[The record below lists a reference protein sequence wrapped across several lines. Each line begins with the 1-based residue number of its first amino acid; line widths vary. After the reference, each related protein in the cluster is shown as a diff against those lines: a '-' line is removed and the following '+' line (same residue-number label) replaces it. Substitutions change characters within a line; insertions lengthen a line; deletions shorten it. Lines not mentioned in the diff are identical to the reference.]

1 MRTKIRGQRNGKC
14 LMPNDECRI
23 DGGNGALAIRHSSF
37 GIRHSLDIRHSS
49 LGIARRDGFTLV
61 ELMVVIVIIIILMGL
76 LTPVLVGVMANA
88 REARI
93 TSEIAAMEGAIK
105 AYKERYGQFP
115 PSDFSSY
122 NSPTGQIALHLAH
135 AFPHCNAASE
145 VTAIPG
151 NLTAAQALVFWLSGF
166 SPDPEH
172 PLTGSG
178 TRTPFF
184 PFDVTRLKGATNAS
198 SATTPYWGAVYIPA
212 DGLGSPYVYFAAQN
226 YATQAPFVA
235 SSAGQGGTG
244 VARPYYVDGGSS
256 AASPQ
261 NLYANANSF
270 QIISAGL
277 DGDFGDTSSSGTPS
291 PYPSYPSGSGY
302 TQGDMDNLTNFSQGN
317 LKNATAH

>member
-1 MRTKIRGQRNGKC
+1 
-14 LMPNDECRI
+14 
-23 DGGNGALAIRHSSF
+23 
-37 GIRHSLDIRHSS
+37 
-49 LGIARRDGFTLV
+49 
-61 ELMVVIVIIIILMGL
+61 MVVIVIIIILMGL
-76 LTPVLVGVMANA
+76 LTPVLVSVMANA

-93 TSEIAAMEGAIK
+93 TAEISAMDAAMK
-105 AYKERYGQFP
+105 AYKERYGQYP

-122 NSPTGQIALHLAH
+122 NSPTGLVALHLAH

-172 PLTGSG
+172 PITGAG

-184 PFDVTRLKGATNAS
+184 PFDVTRLVGATNSAS
-198 SATTPYWGAVYIPA
+198 TTTPYWGAVYIPA
-212 DGLGSPYVYFAAQN
+212 DGLGSPYVYFAAQCYTSSN
-226 YATQAPFVA
+226 SIFNA
-235 SSAGQGGTG
+235 SSAGEGGTG
-244 VARPYYVDGGSS
+244 YARPYYVDGGSS

-261 NLYANANSF
+261 NLYVNANSF

-277 DGDFGDTSSSGTPS
+277 DGDFGDSSGTPN